1 MSPNTKVWA
10 AVALVGILVAA
21 VVTLA
26 LFGKDT
32 APLQTIITAVLAGLG
47 ALLYQKVDNVETR
60 VNGNTNKMMDAIIN
74 SPPPIPPTE
83 TATDNGETKSA

>member
-60 VNGNTNKMMDAIIN
+60 VNGNQNKMMDAIIN
-74 SPPPIPPTE
+74 SPPPNPPIE
-83 TATDNGETKSA
+83 TATENGEQKTA